1 VLDSFGVWT
10 PFLNIFHAFKKQI
23 CMRIFCVW
31 LALLSALSSLAQPT
45 FPFNGILPKDVTIV
59 AFTHASIFT
68 DYQTR
73 LDDATLVVEKGRVVA
88 VGVGVSIPQSAV
100 VIDCKG
106 KFIYPSFIDLHSD
119 YGLTDAAAA
128 KPSEGGPRMRN
139 AGTTD
144 SPKGAFGWND
154 AINSEYSAAQAFV
167 CKEDAA
173 KEYRNGGFGAV
184 LTHKMDGI
192 VRGSG
197 ALVSLGVQPNQALLK
212 PNASAHYS
220 FNKGSSTTGYPSS
233 LMGSIA
239 LLRQSYYD
247 AKWYAAGGFN
257 EERNLSLE
265 AMNNLAKLPPFFDAG
280 DKWNLFRADKV
291 GDEFDV
297 QYILKT
303 SGNEYQRLAD
313 VAATKA
319 TLIVPI
325 VFPDAYD
332 VSDPYVSRM
341 VSLEELKHWELA
353 PSNCAMLAAQ
363 KIPFVITGHGH
374 SEGDKFLKNLRKA
387 VKRGLSEADAL
398 KALTY
403 TPASILGVNAQLG
416 ALSKGSWANFFIASE
431 SVFSETAIIHEN
443 WVQGEQFVLQSAKTL
458 DVTGSYEL
466 RLPKYTYELE
476 VKEADGKTKGS
487 IQFVKSTKNDDGS
500 TKQDTLTYSV
510 SISLVN
516 ELLTIGF
523 EAKDE
528 YYSGMIRLAGDVADD
543 RTNWMGRGQDAAGSW
558 LEWSAIRKANKGTE
572 EKKENAEK
580 RKEAQEVVGDIIYPF
595 TAYGAKERVKAE
607 TVLIK
612 NATLWTCED
621 AGKIENGQLLIHDGK
636 ILAVGKT
643 VDASK
648 YPNARIIDAQGRHV
662 TPGIIDEHS
671 HIALASVNEGEQA
684 CSAEVEEARVVW
696 PEDIDIYRQLSGGV
710 TCAQLLH
717 GSANPIGGQSAL
729 VKMHWGGNADD
740 MLVDNAPG
748 FIKFALGENVKQSNW
763 YNDGTRYPQTRM
775 GVEQLYY
782 DHFIRAREFGI
793 ASTLALQESGKTRN
807 KQQNTAAPLVRS
819 PRLDLE
825 MKTLWEILQQQRFV
839 TCHSYVQSEINMLMH
854 VADSMNFTLNTFTHI
869 LEGYKVADKMKAH
882 GAGASSFSDWWAY
895 KYEVKDAIPHNGAL
909 LHEQGI
915 TVAFNSDDAEMA
927 RRLNQE
933 AAKAVKYGGVKEEEA
948 LKFVTLNPAKLLRI
962 DKRTGS
968 LAAGKDADVVI
979 WTDHPLSIYA
989 KAEKTFVDGICY
1001 FDSER
1006 DLKLRESINS
1016 ERARIIQKM
1025 LNAKGAGEP
1034 TRMPGFKDKKHFHC
1048 DTLDQT
1054 SQGISFK

>member
-1 VLDSFGVWT
+1 
-10 PFLNIFHAFKKQI
+10 
-23 CMRIFCVW
+23 MRRLSLLF
-31 LALLSALSSLAQPT
+31 LALSIIRANAQPT
-45 FPFNGILPKDVTIV
+45 FPFNGILPKDVTSV
-59 AFTHASIFT
+59 AFTHATIFT
-68 DYQTR
+68 DHQTR
-73 LDDATLVVEKGRVVA
+73 LDDATLVIEKGKVAA
-88 VGVGVSIPQSAV
+88 VGNTTTIPANAV
-100 VIDCKG
+100 IVDCKG
-106 KFIYPSFIDLHSD
+106 KYIYPSFIDLHSD
-119 YGLTDAAAA
+119 YGIAEPPTA
-128 KPSEGGPRMRN
+128 KGNEGSPRMRGGSN
-139 AGTTD
+139 ND

-154 AINSEYSAAQAFV
+154 AINADYSAAANFV
-167 CKEDAA
+167 CKEDPA
-173 KEYRNGGFGAV
+173 KELRAAGFGAV

-197 ALVSLGVQPNQALLK
+197 ALVSLGTNPNLSMLQTAV
-212 PNASAHYS
+212 SAHYS
-220 FNKGSSTTGYPSS
+220 FNKGTSTTGYPSS

-247 AKWYAAGGFN
+247 ALWYKSGGN
-257 EERNLSLE
+257 TEERNLSLE
-265 AMNNLAKLPPFFDAG
+265 SMNRLSELPSFFDAG

-291 GDEFDV
+291 GDEFGV
-297 QYILKT
+297 QYIIKT
-303 SGNEYQRLAD
+303 NGTEYQRLSD

-319 TLIVPI
+319 TLIVPLT
-325 VFPDAYD
+325 FPDAYD
-332 VSDPYVSRM
+332 VSDPYVSRLI
-341 VSLEELKHWELA
+341 SLDEMKHWELA
-353 PSNCAMLAAQ
+353 PSNCAMLAKE
-363 KIPFVITGHGH
+363 KIPFAITGYGLG
-374 SEGDKFLKNLRKA
+374 ERAQFWKNLRKA

-398 KALTY
+398 KALTT
-403 TPASILGVNAQLG
+403 TPATIVGASDQLG
-416 ALSKGSWANFFIASE
+416 ILRAGAWANFFIASDNI
-431 SVFSETAIIHEN
+431 FSESAVLHEN
-443 WVQGEQFVLQSAKTL
+443 WVQGEQYIVEAAKTI
-458 DVTGSYEL
+458 DITGKYEL
-466 RLPKYTYELE
+466 KLPLHTYELK
-476 VKEADGKTKGS
+476 VKEVEGKTKAS
-487 IQFVKSTKNDDGS
+487 IEHVKVSKADDGTTKND
-500 TKQDTLTYSV
+500 TLNYAVT
-510 SISLVN
+510 ISLAN
-516 ELLTIGF
+516 ELVTLSLDAG
-523 EAKDE
+523 DE
-528 YYSGMIRLAGDVADD
+528 YYKGVIRLAGDIGDD
-543 RTNWMGRGQDAAGSW
+543 RSAWSGRGQDAAGNW
-558 LEWSAIRKANKGTE
+558 MEWSASKMKV
-572 EKKENAEK
+572 EKKEDGEK
-580 RKEAQEVVGDIIYPF
+580 RKENEKQKENEEVLGEVTYPF
-595 TAYGAKERVKAE
+595 TAYGSKEKPKQE

-612 NATLWTCED
+612 NATVWTCD
-621 AGKIENGQLLIHDGK
+621 AAGIIENGQVLIHNGK

-648 YPNARIIDAQGRHV
+648 YSGARVIDANGKHV

-763 YNDGTRYPQTRM
+763 YNDGSRFPQTRM

-782 DHFIRAREFGI
+782 DHFIRAREHQAAHI
-793 ASTLALQESGKTRN
+793 KALSNTSEHRKS
-807 KQQNTAAPLVRS
+807 QNTTMKMFNT
-819 PRLDLE
+819 PRVDLE
-825 MKTLWEILQQQRFV
+825 LNTLNEILNKQRFV

-854 VADSMNFTLNTFTHI
+854 VADSMGFTLNTFTHI

-895 KYEVKDAIPHNGAL
+895 KYEVKDAIPQNGAL

-933 AAKAVKYGGVKEEEA
+933 AAKAVKYGGVSETEA
-948 LKFVTLNPAKLLRI
+948 LKFVTSNPAKLLRI
-962 DKRTGS
+962 DQRTGS

-979 WTDHPLSIYA
+979 WNAHPLSIYA

-1001 FDSER
+1001 FDAER
-1006 DLKLRESINS
+1006 DAALRKGINT

-1034 TRMPGFKDKKHFHC
+1034 VRTPGFKDKKHFHC

-1054 SQGISFK
+1054 SQGVSFK

>member
-1 VLDSFGVWT
+1 
-10 PFLNIFHAFKKQI
+10 
-23 CMRIFCVW
+23 MRIFCIW
-31 LALLSALSSLAQPT
+31 LAFLSALIAKAQPT
-45 FPFNGILPKDVTIV
+45 FPYNGILPKDVTSV
-59 AFTHASIFT
+59 AFTHATVFI

-73 LDDATLVVEKGRVVA
+73 VDDATLLIEKGKVTA
-88 VGVGVSIPQSAV
+88 VGSAVAIPSNAV

-106 KFIYPSFIDLHSD
+106 KYIYPSFIDLHSD
-119 YGLTDAAAA
+119 YGLADAAPA
-128 KPSEGGPRMRN
+128 KGNEGGPRMRGGSGN
-139 AGTTD
+139 E

-154 AINSEYSAAQAFV
+154 AINADYQAALNFT
-167 CKEDAA
+167 CKEEVA
-173 KEYRNGGFGAV
+173 KEMRGAGFGAV

-197 ALVSLGVQPNQALLK
+197 ALVTLGSQPHQSLLNPM
-212 PNASAHYS
+212 ASGHYS
-220 FNKGSSTTGYPSS
+220 FNKGTSTTGYPSS

-247 AKWYAAGGFN
+247 AQWYANGGKS
-257 EERNLSLE
+257 EERNLSLD
-265 AMNNLAKLPPFFDAG
+265 AMNTLALRPSFFDAG
-280 DKWNLFRADKV
+280 DKWNVFRADKV
-291 GDEFDV
+291 GDEFGI
-297 QYILKT
+297 QYIIKT
-303 SGNEYQRLAD
+303 NGTEYQRLKD

-319 TLIVPI
+319 FLIVPLT
-325 VFPDAYD
+325 FPDAYD
-332 VSDPYVSRM
+332 VSDPYVSRL
-341 VSLEELKHWELA
+341 VSLDEMKHWELA

-363 KIPFVITGHGH
+363 KIPFAITGHGLG
-374 SEGDKFLKNLRKA
+374 ERAQFWKNLRKA
-387 VKRGLSEADAL
+387 VKRGLSEQEAL

-403 TPASILGVNAQLG
+403 TPAFWIGANKELGTLQKG
-416 ALSKGSWANFFIASE
+416 AWANFFIASDNIFNE
-431 SVFSETAIIHEN
+431 SAILHEN
-443 WVQGEQFVLQSAKTL
+443 WVQGEQFVIDAAKTIDL
-458 DVTGSYEL
+458 VGNYEL
-466 RLPKYTYELE
+466 KLAKHTYELK
-476 VKEADGKTKGS
+476 VKEVEGKTKGS
-487 IQFVKSTKNDDGS
+487 IQHVKAGKSDDG
-500 TKQDTLTYSV
+500 TAKMDTLNYNVT
-510 SISLVN
+510 ISLVN

-523 EAKDE
+523 DASDE
-528 YYSGMIRLAGDVADD
+528 FYSGMLRLAGDIASD
-543 RTNWMGRGQDAAGSW
+543 RASWTGRGQDAAGNW
-558 LEWSAIRKANKGTE
+558 MDWSAVMKAKE
-572 EKKENAEK
+572 AKKEAEDKKENGEK
-580 RKEAQEVVGDIIYPF
+580 RKENETQDVIGDVIYPF
-595 TAYGAKERVKAE
+595 TAYGSKERPKAE
-607 TVLIK
+607 TVLIR
-612 NATLWTCED
+612 NATLWTCETE
-621 AGKIENGQLLIHDGK
+621 GKIENGQILIHQGK
-636 ILAVGKT
+636 IIAIGKS

-648 YPNARIIDAQGRHV
+648 YTGAEVIDAQGKHV

-684 CSAEVEEARVVW
+684 CTAEVEEARVVW
-696 PEDIDIYRQLSGGV
+696 PEDIDVYRQLSGGV
-710 TCAQLLH
+710 TCSQLLH

-729 VKMHWGGNADD
+729 VKLHWGGNAED

-763 YNDGTRYPQTRM
+763 YSDGTRFPQTRM

-782 DHFIRAREFGI
+782 DHFIRAREYGI
-793 ASTLALQESGKTRN
+793 ANTLALQEAGKSRNTR
-807 KQQNTAAPLVRS
+807 QNNSLDYVYY
-819 PRLDLE
+819 PRVDLE
-825 MKTLWEILQQQRFV
+825 MKALLEILNKNRFV

-854 VADSMNFTLNTFTHI
+854 VADSMKFTLNTFTHI

-962 DKRTGS
+962 DNRTGS
-968 LAAGKDADVVI
+968 LAVGKDADVVI

-989 KAEKTFVDGICY
+989 TAEKTFVDGICY
-1001 FDSER
+1001 FDKER
-1006 DLKLRESINS
+1006 DAQLRNEINT

-1034 TRMPGFKDKKHFHC
+1034 VRTPGIKDKKHFHC

>member
-1 VLDSFGVWT
+1 
-10 PFLNIFHAFKKQI
+10 
-23 CMRIFCVW
+23 MRILSVW
-31 LALLSALSSLAQPT
+31 LSLLAAIVVQAQPT
-45 FPFNGILPKDVTIV
+45 FPYNGILPKDVTSV
-59 AFTHASIFT
+59 AFTHAT
-68 DYQTR
+68 LYVDYQTR
-73 LDDATLVVEKGRVVA
+73 LEDATLVIEKGKVVA
-88 VGVGVSIPQSAV
+88 AGKTISIPANAV
-100 VIDCKG
+100 VVDCKG
-106 KFIYPSFIDLHSD
+106 KYIYPSFIDLHSD
-119 YGLTDAAAA
+119 YGLADAAPA
-128 KPSEGGPRMRN
+128 KGNEGGPRMRGGSGN
-139 AGTTD
+139 D

-154 AINSEYSAAQAFV
+154 AINADYNAALNFT
-167 CKEDAA
+167 CKEEAA
-173 KEYRNGGFGAV
+173 KEMRGGGFGAV

-197 ALVSLGVQPNQALLK
+197 ALVTLGSQPNQCLLN
-212 PNASAHYS
+212 PMASAHYS

-247 AKWYAAGGFN
+247 AQWYAQGGSL
-257 EERNLSLE
+257 EERNLSLD
-265 AMNNLAKLPPFFDAG
+265 AMNTLALRPSFFDAG
-280 DKWNLFRADKV
+280 DKWNIFRADKV
-291 GDEFDV
+291 GDEFGI
-297 QYILKT
+297 QYIIKT
-303 SGNEYQRLAD
+303 NGTEYQRLND
-313 VAATKA
+313 IAATKA
-319 TLIVPI
+319 SLIVPLT
-325 VFPDAYD
+325 FPDAYD
-332 VSDPYVSRM
+332 VSDPYVSRL
-341 VSLEELKHWELA
+341 VSLDEMKHWEMA
-353 PSNCAMLAAQ
+353 PSNCAMLSAQ
-363 KIPFVITGHGH
+363 KISFAITSHGLG
-374 SEGDKFLKNLRKA
+374 ERAQFWKNLRKA
-387 VKRGLSEADAL
+387 VKRGLSEQEAL
-398 KALTY
+398 KALTH
-403 TPASILGVNAQLG
+403 TPAFWIGAHNELGSLKAG
-416 ALSKGSWANFFIASE
+416 AWANFFIASDNIFNE
-431 SVFSETAIIHEN
+431 SAILHEN
-443 WVQGEQFVLQSAKTL
+443 WVQGEQFIIDAAKSIDL
-458 DVTGSYEL
+458 VGNYEL
-466 RLPKYTYELE
+466 KLPKHTYELK
-476 VKEADGKTKGS
+476 VKEVEGKTKAS
-487 IQFVKSTKNDDGS
+487 IQHVKQGKNEDG
-500 TKQDTLTYSV
+500 TAKMDTLNYTV
-510 SISLVN
+510 SITAVN
-516 ELLTIGF
+516 ELLTISF
-523 EAKDE
+523 DASDE
-528 YYSGMIRLAGDVADD
+528 FYAGMLRLAGDISND
-543 RTNWMGRGQDAAGSW
+543 RAGWNGRGQDAAGNW
-558 LEWSAIRKANKGTE
+558 MDWGATRKAAKEGE
-572 EKKENAEK
+572 EKKENGEK
-580 RKEAQEVVGDIIYPF
+580 RKENDGKEVIGDIIYPF
-595 TAYGAKERVKAE
+595 TAYGAKEKPKAE

-612 NATLWTCED
+612 NATLWTCE
-621 AGKIENGQLLIHDGK
+621 AEGKIENGQLLIHQGK
-636 ILAVGKT
+636 IVSVGKS

-648 YPNARIIDAQGRHV
+648 YPGARVIDAQGRHV

-729 VKMHWGGNADD
+729 VKLHWGGNADD

-763 YNDGTRYPQTRM
+763 YNDGSRFPQTRM

-782 DHFIRAREFGI
+782 DHFIRAREYGI
-793 ASTLALQESGKTRN
+793 ANILALKEAGKSAGTR
-807 KQQNTAAPLVRS
+807 QNNSLPLVKS
-819 PRLDLE
+819 PRVDLE
-825 MKTLWEILQQQRFV
+825 MKTLWEILEKQRFV

-1001 FDSER
+1001 FDAER
-1006 DLKLRESINS
+1006 DAALRNEINS

-1034 TRMPGFKDKKHFHC
+1034 VRTPGFKDKKHFHC

>member
-1 VLDSFGVWT
+1 
-10 PFLNIFHAFKKQI
+10 
-23 CMRIFCVW
+23 MRILSVW
-31 LALLSALSSLAQPT
+31 LSLLAAVVVHAQPT
-45 FPFNGILPKDVTIV
+45 FPYNGILPKDVTSV
-59 AFTHASIFT
+59 AFTHATLFV

-73 LDDATLVVEKGRVVA
+73 IEDATLVIEKGKVVA
-88 VGVGVSIPQSAV
+88 AGTAISIPANAV
-100 VIDCKG
+100 VVDCKG
-106 KFIYPSFIDLHSD
+106 KYIYPSFIDLHSD
-119 YGLTDAAAA
+119 YGLGDAAPA
-128 KPSEGGPRMRN
+128 KGNEGGPRMRGGSGN
-139 AGTTD
+139 E

-154 AINSEYSAAQAFV
+154 AINADYNAALSFT
-167 CKEDAA
+167 CKEEAA
-173 KEYRNGGFGAV
+173 KEMRGAGFGAV

-197 ALVSLGVQPNQALLK
+197 ALVTLGSQPNQSLLN
-212 PNASAHYS
+212 PMASGHYS
-220 FNKGSSTTGYPSS
+220 FNKGTSTTSYPSS

-247 AKWYAAGGFN
+247 AQWYARGGSS
-257 EERNLSLE
+257 EERNLSLD
-265 AMNNLAKLPPFFDAG
+265 AMNTLALRPSFFDAG
-280 DKWNLFRADKV
+280 DKWNVFRADKV
-291 GDEFDV
+291 GDEFGI
-297 QYILKT
+297 QYIIKT
-303 SGNEYQRLAD
+303 NGTEYQRLND
-313 VAATKA
+313 VVATKA
-319 TLIVPI
+319 SLIVPLN
-325 VFPDAYD
+325 FPDAYD
-332 VSDPYVSRM
+332 VSDPYVSRL
-341 VSLEELKHWELA
+341 VSLDEMKHWEMA
-353 PSNCAMLAAQ
+353 PSNCAMLSAQ
-363 KIPFVITGHGH
+363 KISFAITSHGLN
-374 SEGDKFLKNLRKA
+374 ERAQFWKNLRKS
-387 VKRGLSEADAL
+387 VKRGLSESDAL

-403 TPASILGVNAQLG
+403 TPAFWIGANNELGSLKAG
-416 ALSKGSWANFFIASE
+416 AWANFFIASDNIFNE
-431 SVFSETAIIHEN
+431 SAILHEN
-443 WVQGEQFVLQSAKTL
+443 WVQGEQFVIDAAKTIDL
-458 DVTGSYEL
+458 VGNYEL
-466 RLPKYTYELE
+466 KLPKHTYELK
-476 VKEADGKTKGS
+476 VKEVEGKTKAS
-487 IQFVKSTKNDDGS
+487 IQHVKPGKNDDG
-500 TKQDTLTYSV
+500 TAKMDTLNYTV
-510 SISLVN
+510 SITSVN
-516 ELLTIGF
+516 ELLTISF
-523 EAKDE
+523 DASDE
-528 YYSGMIRLAGDVADD
+528 FYAGMLRLAGDISGD
-543 RTNWMGRGQDAAGSW
+543 RATWSGRGQDAAGNW
-558 LEWSAIRKANKGTE
+558 MAWSAARKAGKEGE
-572 EKKENAEK
+572 EKKENGEK
-580 RKEAQEVVGDIIYPF
+580 RKEKEAENAEVIGEVIYPF
-595 TAYGAKERVKAE
+595 TAYGSKERPKAE
-607 TVLIK
+607 TVWIK
-612 NATLWTCED
+612 NATLWTCESE
-621 AGKIENGQLLIHDGK
+621 GKIENGQLLIHQGK
-636 ILAVGKT
+636 ILAIGKT

-648 YPNARIIDAQGRHV
+648 YPGAQVIDAKGKHV

-710 TCAQLLH
+710 TCSQLLH

-729 VKMHWGGNADD
+729 VKLHWGGNADD

-763 YNDGTRYPQTRM
+763 YNDGTRFPQTRM

-782 DHFIRAREFGI
+782 DHFIRAREYGI
-793 ASTLALQESGKTRN
+793 ANVSALQESGKNIN
-807 KQQNTAAPLVRS
+807 KRQNSSLPYVNS
-819 PRLDLE
+819 PRVDLE
-825 MKTLWEILQQQRFV
+825 MKTLWEILQKQRFV

-1001 FDSER
+1001 FDAER
-1006 DLKLRESINS
+1006 DASLRNEINS

-1034 TRMPGFKDKKHFHC
+1034 VKAPGFKDKKHFHC